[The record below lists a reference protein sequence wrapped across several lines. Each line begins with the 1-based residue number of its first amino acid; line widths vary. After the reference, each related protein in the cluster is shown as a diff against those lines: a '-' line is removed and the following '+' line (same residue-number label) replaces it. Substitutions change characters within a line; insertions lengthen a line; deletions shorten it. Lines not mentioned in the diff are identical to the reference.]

1 MREYYK
7 EKVKNLVALRNNL
20 FTSVIVLTSG
30 VFGLFFVNQP
40 FLKLLPFMVIGGY
53 FDLVFLFNLL
63 SINNQ
68 IDIILEEL
76 KWVKKIY

>member
-30 VFGLFFVNQP
+30 GVGLFFVNQP

-76 KWVKKIY
+76 K